1 MLTKLFVFG
10 FPGSGKSTVAQY
22 LVGYVNFAYKHW
34 LANRIS
40 DYNILYNMAHRDK
53 KSKDFY
59 LMNYRGTEGF
69 YVSNPAKYNE
79 ALKDLEELVD
89 SYQTKSNRLL
99 VIEFARSDYAR
110 AFKVF
115 KEDFF
120 RNSSFLYVY
129 ADMNVCMQRIEE
141 RIRDPHSRDDHYV
154 SNYTFANYL
163 GKDEMHYP
171 LQIRSELIST
181 YTGKDGRFKIIDS
194 NGSLHQTQLQ
204 AKSFVDQVI
213 REGAAFWPWE
223 MQEMQEADNG
233 NTESRLKALSLILP

>member
-22 LVGYVNFAYKHW
+22 IVSYVNFTYKHW
-34 LANRIS
+34 VANRVS
-40 DYNILYNMAHRDK
+40 DYNILYNMAHREK
-53 KSKDFY
+53 KSKNFY

-79 ALKDLEELVD
+79 ALKDLEQLVD
-89 SYQTKSNRLL
+89 SYQTKTNRLL

-129 ADMNVCMQRIEE
+129 ADMNVCLQRIEE
-141 RIRDPHSRDDHYV
+141 RIRNPHSRDDHYV
-154 SNYTFANYL
+154 SNYTFENYL
-163 GKDEMHYP
+163 GKNDIRYP
-171 LQIRSELIST
+171 LQVRSELVST
-181 YTGKDGRFKIIDS
+181 YTGKTV
-194 NGSLHQTQLQ
+194 GS
-204 AKSFVDQVI
+204 K
-213 REGAAFWPWE
+213 
-223 MQEMQEADNG
+223 
-233 NTESRLKALSLILP
+233 SLIVTARCTKHNCRRSPLWTRLSEREPHFGLGKCKKYKRLRKGIQKVG